1 VIRDIIESEKKRDLD
16 SRMVNF
22 SIEYREDYGITCTVV
37 KSVVQNLFGSFDSFD
52 GNYSD
57 LKV

>member
-1 VIRDIIESEKKRDLD
+1 
-16 SRMVNF
+16 MVNF